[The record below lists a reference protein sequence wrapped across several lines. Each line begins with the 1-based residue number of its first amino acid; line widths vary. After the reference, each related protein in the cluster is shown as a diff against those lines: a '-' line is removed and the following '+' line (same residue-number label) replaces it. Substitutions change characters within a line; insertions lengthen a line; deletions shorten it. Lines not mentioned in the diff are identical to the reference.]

1 MRLTLA
7 CGAFSKACASVPP
20 VALSSFSRSIWFTM
34 VMVPV
39 NLTWLIWGWPNRF
52 IDRMASAG
60 SRVILI
66 GPYRPGD
73 AGTSGIDT
81 PEQAAAIPAGFS
93 GYVWTNE
100 IATIAPL
107 VRHRN

>member
-1 MRLTLA
+1 
-7 CGAFSKACASVPP
+7 
-20 VALSSFSRSIWFTM
+20 
-34 VMVPV
+34 
-39 NLTWLIWGWPNRF
+39 
-52 IDRMASAG
+52 MANAG